1 MMDNIRNEIIQGLLC
16 DGWGRGAGYISPL
29 VCVIYACFIYSFGCV
44 RSLFLQVINIMASL
58 WTYFQPKV
66 ALILNVSVLLG
77 GDHSSAGLPIIVTD
91 MQFEN
96 YTK

>member
-1 MMDNIRNEIIQGLLC
+1 MGGLYKSIGLRHICLLDIQLC
-16 DGWGRGAGYISPL
+16 
-29 VCVIYACFIYSFGCV
+29 VCV